1 MDLSLFK
8 HREPIQDGKGV
19 QKLIDDIL
27 LHNNISI
34 KIVGIDK
41 LVDDLIIDASEG
53 RLPIKK

>member
-1 MDLSLFK
+1 MNLNLFK

-19 QKLIDDIL
+19 QELIDDIL
-27 LHNNISI
+27 LANNISI

-41 LVDDLIIDASEG
+41 LVDDLITDASEG